1 MDRRSSR
8 HNRKRKDGKAMETNI
23 FEFRVINLPDGNQ
36 VIDRTLKTPY
46 ESLTI
51 LQRIEYIEV
60 DTQLD
65 YMDRMKRKA
74 QREIEQ
80 QRKLSKNLLYK
91 VACMLGIA

>member
-1 MDRRSSR
+1 
-8 HNRKRKDGKAMETNI
+8 METNI